1 MEGNYCAYLRK
12 SRKDLEAEARGEG
25 ETLARHEHILL
36 DLAHRMNISLEA
48 IYKEVVSG
56 ETISARPVMQ
66 QLLREVEEGVWTGVL
81 VVEIER
87 LARGDTRDQG
97 YVAEAFTYSD
107 TKIITP
113 LKTYDPADPADQ
125 EYFEFNLFMSR
136 REYKTINRRLET
148 GRHQSFLEGKFLG
161 NVAPYGWERYKL
173 DRQKGFSLRPHPQEG
188 KYLVMIYDLVAYGSG
203 GTPMGPDQ
211 VANLFNS
218 MGVPSRTGS
227 GWTGATIRGI
237 IGNEHNIGLVRRGR
251 RKTVKK
257 MQNGNIV
264 KLRPHQKSYE
274 LADGLHA
281 GQVSEEV
288 FRLANENIHS
298 SAPPVNRDYTV
309 KNPLAGLIV
318 CSCCGHVMRRRPTH
332 VRAAYDFLYCPYSCE
347 TIGAPLYLVE
357 DAVLDMLKGWT
368 EKYQLQ
374 RTAHDDRGSQELIHA
389 KQLILSEKEDAL
401 EKLKKQIAEQRASID
416 KLERD
421 QQRLGQLV
429 ANIDKVLAQRKA
441 EAEKRAQDAR
451 KKQPASGRVSVG
463 GRSPGVFAKQRGKL
477 LMPALGKITGRYGQA
492 RANASGKSTTWR
504 GLMIQARQ
512 GSDVL
517 ACANGQ
523 VVFSDWLR
531 GFGNLIIIDLGDG
544 YLSIYANNESLY
556 KSVGDRVSRGDT
568 IASVGNTGG
577 DERPG
582 LYFELRRNG
591 QPFNPLPWIGKD

>member
-48 IYKEVVSG
+48 IYKEMVSG

-113 LKTYDPADPADQ
+113 LKTYDPTDPADQ

-173 DRQKGFSLRPHPQEG
+173 ERQKGYSLRPHPQES
-188 KYLVMIYDLVAYGSG
+188 KYLVMMYDLIAYGSR

-237 IGNEHNIGLVRRGR
+237 IENEHNIGLVRRGR

-257 MQNGNIV
+257 MQNGNII

-298 SAPPVNRDYTV
+298 SAAPVNRDYTM
-309 KNPLAGLIV
+309 KNPLAGLVI

-332 VRAAYDFLYCPYSCE
+332 VKAAYDFLYCPYGCK
-347 TIGAPLYLVE
+347 TVGTPLYLVE
-357 DAVLDMLKGWT
+357 ESVIDMLKDWT
-368 EKYQLQ
+368 EKYKLES
-374 RTAHDDRGSQELIHA
+374 AGIADDASKDLI
-389 KQLILSEKEDAL
+389 QMKEDVVSNKTAEL
-401 EKLKKQIAEQRASID
+401 EKLS
-416 KLERD
+416 
-421 QQRLGQLV
+421 
-429 ANIDKVLAQRKA
+429 
-441 EAEKRAQDAR
+441 
-451 KKQPASGRVSVG
+451 
-463 GRSPGVFAKQRGKL
+463 KQRG
-477 LMPALGKITGRYGQA
+477 
-492 RANASGKSTTWR
+492 
-504 GLMIQARQ
+504 
-512 GSDVL
+512 
-517 ACANGQ
+517 
-523 VVFSDWLR
+523 
-531 GFGNLIIIDLGDG
+531 
-544 YLSIYANNESLY
+544 SLY
-556 KSVGDRVSRGDT
+556 DLLEQGVYTTEVFLTRQKELSGRENRLREELSRLQDEIEYERKIEAERVNFIPKCKRLIDNYDSLTVQEKNQFLKELIDKIVYSKTERNQWGKGGT
-568 IASVGNTGG
+568 ASFKLEIWPRVP
-577 DERPG
+577 RS
-582 LYFELRRNG
+582 
-591 QPFNPLPWIGKD
+591 

>member
-1 MEGNYCAYLRK
+1 MKGNYCAYLRK

-113 LKTYDPADPADQ
+113 LKTYDPADPSDQ

-173 DRQKGFSLRPHPQEG
+173 ERQKGFSLRPHPQEG
-188 KYLVMIYDLVAYGSG
+188 KYLVMMYDLVAYGSDG
-203 GTPMGPDQ
+203 IPMGPDQ

-237 IGNEHNIGLVRRGR
+237 IGNEHNIGLVRRGY

-257 MQNGNIV
+257 MQNGHIV
-264 KLRPHQKSYE
+264 KLRPLQKNYE
-274 LADGLHA
+274 LSDGLHD

-318 CSCCGHVMRRRPTH
+318 CSCCGHAMRRRPTH
-332 VRAAYDFLYCPYSCE
+332 VKAAYDFLYCPYGCK

-357 DAVLDMLKGWT
+357 NAVLDMLKGWT

-374 RTAHDDRGSQELIHA
+374 RTAHDDRGSQELIQA
-389 KQLILSEKEDAL
+389 KLLILSEKEDAL
-401 EKLKKQIAEQRASID
+401 EKLKKQRGSLYDLLEQRIYTTEVFLTRQKDLSEREKTLMEELSRLRDEIEYERKIESERMNFIPKCKKLVDNYEFLSVQEKNRFLKELID
-416 KLERD
+416 RIVYTKTER
-421 QQRLGQLV
+421 
-429 ANIDKVLAQRKA
+429 N
-441 EAEKRAQDAR
+441 
-451 KKQPASGRVSVG
+451 
-463 GRSPGVFAKQRGKL
+463 QRGR
-477 LMPALGKITGRYGQA
+477 GST
-492 RANASGKSTTWR
+492 ANFT
-504 GLMIQARQ
+504 LE
-512 GSDVL
+512 
-517 ACANGQ
+517 
-523 VVFSDWLR
+523 
-531 GFGNLIIIDLGDG
+531 
-544 YLSIYANNESLY
+544 IYP
-556 KSVGDRVSRGDT
+556 RVPRS
-568 IASVGNTGG
+568 
-577 DERPG
+577 
-582 LYFELRRNG
+582 
-591 QPFNPLPWIGKD
+591 

>member
-36 DLAHRMNISLEA
+36 DLAHRLNISLEA

-56 ETISARPVMQ
+56 ETISARPLVQ
-66 QLLREVEEGVWTGVL
+66 QVLREVEEGVWTGVL

-97 YVAEAFTYSD
+97 YVAEAFTYSN

-113 LKTYDPADPADQ
+113 LKIYDPSDPADQ

-188 KYLVMIYDLVAYGSG
+188 KYLVMMYNLIAYGSD
-203 GTPMGPDQ
+203 GTPLGPDQ
-211 VANLFNS
+211 VASLLND

-227 GWTGATIRGI
+227 GWTGITIRGI
-237 IGNEHNIGLVRRGR
+237 IENEHNIGLVRRGY

-257 MQNGNIV
+257 MQNGHIV

-274 LADGLHA
+274 LAEGLHD

-298 SAPPVNRDYTV
+298 PAPPVNRDYTV
-309 KNPLAGLIV
+309 KNPLAGLVI
-318 CSCCGHVMRRRPTH
+318 CSCCGHAMRRRPTH
-332 VRAAYDFLYCPYSCE
+332 VKAAYDFLYCPYGCK

-357 DAVLDMLKGWT
+357 NAVLDMLKGWT

-374 RTAHDDRGSQELIHA
+374 RTSHDDRGSRDLIQA
-389 KQLILSEKEDAL
+389 KQLILSEKEDDLA
-401 EKLKKQIAEQRASID
+401 KLKKQRGSLYDLLEQGVYSTEVFLTRQKDLSEREKTLMEELSRLQDEIEYER
-416 KLERD
+416 KLESERVNFIPKCKK
-421 QQRLGQLV
+421 L
-429 ANIDKVLAQRKA
+429 IDNYEFLSVQ
-441 EAEKRAQDAR
+441 EKNRFLKELIDR
-451 KKQPASGRVSVG
+451 IVYTKTERN
-463 GRSPGVFAKQRGKL
+463 QRGK
-477 LMPALGKITGRYGQA
+477 GGT
-492 RANASGKSTTWR
+492 ANFT
-504 GLMIQARQ
+504 LE
-512 GSDVL
+512 
-517 ACANGQ
+517 
-523 VVFSDWLR
+523 
-531 GFGNLIIIDLGDG
+531 
-544 YLSIYANNESLY
+544 IYP
-556 KSVGDRVSRGDT
+556 RVPRS
-568 IASVGNTGG
+568 
-577 DERPG
+577 
-582 LYFELRRNG
+582 
-591 QPFNPLPWIGKD
+591 

>member
-188 KYLVMIYDLVAYGSG
+188 KYLVMMYDLVAYGSG
-203 GTPMGPDQ
+203 GIPMGPDQ
-211 VANLFNS
+211 VANLLNN

-237 IGNEHNIGLVRRGR
+237 IGNEHNIGLVRRGY

-298 SAPPVNRDYTV
+298 SAPPVNRDCTV
-309 KNPLAGLIV
+309 KNPLAGLVV
-318 CSCCGHVMRRRPTH
+318 CSCCGHAMRRRPTH
-332 VRAAYDFLYCPYSCE
+332 VRAAYDFLYCPYGCE

-357 DAVLDMLKGWT
+357 NAVLDMLKGWT

-374 RTAHDDRGSQELIHA
+374 RTAHDDRGSQELIQA

-401 EKLKKQIAEQRASID
+401 EKLKKQRGSLYDLLEQGIYTTEVFLTRQKDLSEREKTLMEELSRLQDEIEYERKIESERMNFIPKCKKLVDNYEFLSVQEKNRFLKELID
-416 KLERD
+416 RIVYTKTER
-421 QQRLGQLV
+421 
-429 ANIDKVLAQRKA
+429 N
-441 EAEKRAQDAR
+441 
-451 KKQPASGRVSVG
+451 
-463 GRSPGVFAKQRGKL
+463 QRGR
-477 LMPALGKITGRYGQA
+477 GST
-492 RANASGKSTTWR
+492 ANFT
-504 GLMIQARQ
+504 LE
-512 GSDVL
+512 
-517 ACANGQ
+517 
-523 VVFSDWLR
+523 
-531 GFGNLIIIDLGDG
+531 
-544 YLSIYANNESLY
+544 IYP
-556 KSVGDRVSRGDT
+556 RVPR
-568 IASVGNTGG
+568 
-577 DERPG
+577 
-582 LYFELRRNG
+582 L
-591 QPFNPLPWIGKD
+591 